1 LPTKTK
7 ILCTVGPSRFSEK
20 TLEKMFKAGMKGAR
34 INTVYGAFDEYEA
47 VIEKIRKI
55 GDIPIVIDIKGPETN
70 KLK

>member
-20 TLEKMFKAGMKGAR
+20 TLQKMFKAGMKGAR

-47 VIEKIRKI
+47 VI
-55 GDIPIVIDIKGPETN
+55 
-70 KLK
+70 